1 MFWRK
6 KNSATRM
13 RMLAFRALFAAG
25 CFSAFAIFGWGIET
39 ATVLELLVFLI
50 LVVIAM
56 IIPAA
61 IFVGL
66 LKLMAYGLKQI
77 HSGRESAQK
86 SAKEGENESSKDV

>member
-1 MFWRK
+1 MFWKK

-39 ATVLELLVFLI
+39 STVLELIIFLI

-61 IFVGL
+61 LFVGL
-66 LKLMAYGLKQI
+66 LKLISYGLKKA
-77 HSGRESAQK
+77 R
-86 SAKEGENESSKDV
+86 NKDA